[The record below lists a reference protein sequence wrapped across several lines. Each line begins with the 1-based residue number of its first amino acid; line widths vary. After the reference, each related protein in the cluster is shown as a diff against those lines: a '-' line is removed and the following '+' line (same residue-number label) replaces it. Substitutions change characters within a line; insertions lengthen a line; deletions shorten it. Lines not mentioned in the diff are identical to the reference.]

1 MRKLFILFTALFLV
15 VASPLLAEDNIA
27 VDRIV
32 VSPSLILTEEEIDT
46 VIELCSEEFSGVQLL
61 NAVVDILNQLY
72 LEKGYPN
79 AIAYIPEQTFEDGV
93 VRIELLEGKVGNIT
107 VKGNGFTS
115 EKYILDY
122 LEMEKGEILNLDKF
136 EKKLISFNR
145 WNSGA
150 SISSELN
157 PGEETG
163 TTDIT
168 INTEEE
174 FPMRAFFT
182 FDNYASQA
190 LEKVRYGAHVSSA
203 NITHLRET
211 LSAGVYFSKHL
222 ITPYADASIGLGTR
236 LRLGANFSY
245 GTTHAEAIKEASID
259 FGSKSLSNGIYG
271 TYALFRND
279 RAHLGLNVSFDYSRS
294 TSELMDVTVLTEHKY
309 YALRTG
315 FSFIFAGDRFLLSTS
330 NAVSGTREESEDHI
344 YYKFSGSSQ
353 ISYRFSDIIH
363 LVVNSV
369 YQVMPFDMY
378 VPDTEKIYI
387 GGASTVRAYSEG
399 NTIWGKDGYTL
410 CTEFRFFDPA
420 NRNSYFFLFA
430 DHGGVFSYP
439 DTGENFLFSFGGGL
453 VLTKGNWLTINFAA
467 GMNGIPV
474 TQDVDHHVVRAHIG
488 VTINT
493 P

>member
-1 MRKLFILFTALFLV
+1 MKKVLILLTVLLLLVATPLF
-15 VASPLLAEDNIA
+15 SEDIE
-27 VDRIV
+27 VRDIV
-32 VSPSLILTEEEIDT
+32 VSPSLILSDEEIET
-46 VIELCSEEFSGVQLL
+46 VLKLCSERYSGVELL
-61 NAVVDILNQLY
+61 NAVVDALNNLY
-72 LEKGYPN
+72 LEKGFPN
-79 AIAYIPEQTFEDGV
+79 AIAFVPEQSVENGV
-93 VRIELLEGKVGNIT
+93 VRIDLLEGKVGEIT
-107 VKGNGFTS
+107 VQGNSFTTA
-115 EKYILDY
+115 KYILSY
-122 LEMEKGEILNLDKF
+122 LELTKGQILDLGKF
-136 EKKLISFNR
+136 EKNLVAFNR
-145 WNSGA
+145 WNSA
-150 SISSELN
+150 AKVSAVLD
-157 PGEETG
+157 PGRESG

-168 INTEEE
+168 INTDES

-203 NITHLRET
+203 NITHLREA
-211 LSAGVYFSKHL
+211 LSAGVYFSEHL

-279 RAHLGLNVSFDYSRS
+279 RAHLGLNASFDYSRS

-330 NAVSGTREESEDHI
+330 NAVSGIREDSEDHI

-369 YQVMPFDMY
+369 YHVMPFDIY

-410 CTEFRFFDPA
+410 STEFRFFDPA
-420 NRNSYFFLFA
+420 NRKSYFFLFA

-439 DTGENFLFSFGGGL
+439 DTGENFLFSFGGGV
-453 VLTKGNWLTINFAA
+453 VLCKGNWLTINFAA

-488 VTINT
+488 VTVNT